1 MTHFQSQSLC
11 SNNYIKTLDYQTSSS
26 VYALPF
32 GKETMTAEELSFEKV
47 LEEIPTLH
55 ELCEHVRI
63 GSKWYWLGII
73 LKLDSTR
80 LESIKMLSEDLTYK
94 TVKMFELW
102 LDTNLHPTRRQIID
116 ALRKDVIG
124 ENFIAIKY
132 EETLRKLCC
141 K

>member
-47 LEEIPTLH
+47 LEERPTLN

-63 GSKWYWLGII
+63 GSKWYQLGII
-73 LKLDSTR
+73 LKLDSIS
-80 LESIKMLSEDLTYK
+80 LESIKMPSEDFSYK
-94 TVKMFELW
+94 TSKMFKLW
-102 LDTNLHPTRRQIID
+102 LDINPHPTRRQVID
-116 ALRKDVIG
+116 ALRSDFIG
-124 ENFIAIKY
+124 ENVIAIKY